1 MTEIKD
7 YMLEAAQL
15 FARMDSA
22 YEAVAVRLGF
32 NCQGCEDN
40 CCRSLFFHHTLVEY
54 FWLQSGFA
62 SLPDAQQD
70 QIRHQAAQV
79 MAQPTESEGPVADDG
94 ERPMCPLNTNDRCG
108 LYAHRP
114 MICRLHG
121 IPHELHHPG
130 GRIQTGPGCD
140 ALYRCSR
147 EESADRVRLDRTPW
161 YTALAQLE
169 RQLRDRTGYGA
180 KIKMTIAEMILE
192 EPQGLEISI

>member
-1 MTEIKD
+1 MHA
-7 YMLEAAQL
+7 AAQL
-15 FARMDSA
+15 FAGMDNA
-22 YEAVAVRLGF
+22 YDAVAARLGF
-32 NCQGCEDN
+32 NCRGCQDN

-62 SLPDAQQD
+62 LLTDAQRD
-70 QIRHQAAQV
+70 RIRRRAARVMVQPIESAGQAAD
-79 MAQPTESEGPVADDG
+79 EGR
-94 ERPMCPLNTNDRCG
+94 RPMCPLNIDDRCC

-140 ALYRCSR
+140 ALYGCSR
-147 EESADRVRLDRTPW
+147 KESADRVRLDRTPW
-161 YTALAQLE
+161 YAALAQLE
-169 RQLRDRTGYGA
+169 RQLRHRAGYGA
-180 KIKMTIAEMILE
+180 KMKMTITQMILE